1 EGGRESAGP
10 PDRVAVFDNDGT
22 LWCEQ
27 PIQVQL
33 FFLIDRAKELA
44 ARDPSLKERPAFRA
58 LLQQG
63 FGAVVAKG
71 KRGALELTAATQ
83 AGMSEEEFETI
94 ARSWFASA
102 KHPKFGRLFREC

>member
-58 LLQQG
+58 LLQQD
-63 FGAVVAKG
+63 FGALLANG
-71 KRGALELTAATQ
+71 KRGAMELIAATH

-94 ARSWFASA
+94 ARSWFASRQP
-102 KHPKFGRLFREC
+102 PKFVR